1 MNELPEAAER
11 ERLAIEERVRAEEA
25 IETYR
30 TRRVALER
38 RLPEL
43 YAGTAAARRWS
54 AAIAGSRAWDLLS
67 RAGRRGP
74 GRARTPEAAA
84 LERERAGYYR
94 AARRADALERGV
106 GARLASA
113 GRRLVPRRRLAR
125 RARPLTPP
133 PTRPEARLP
142 ARPEARLP
150 ARPEARLPARPEARL
165 PARPEARVDVL
176 LHCSPRNLPLAL
188 RTWRR
193 SRGRG
198 RRFRLV
204 PDIGAPGESLA
215 AAVGRAGGN
224 VIVVVSNSAPA
235 SPDWLHRLLEPL
247 SADQGVGAVAAGPA
261 GWRLDWS
268 AGAPHLSAD
277 PGGGDFPGGSCVAI
291 RRGAVDASAFGGY
304 RGSLRGVELSLAVE
318 RRGLATARAAEL
330 RIEPTAAAADERDL
344 HELLRRHGPA
354 LRKRALRGLLL
365 GGRRA
370 LRVSLAPELASL
382 ADQCATLG
390 WEPAG
395 DPDVR
400 LALEDGSLTA
410 DWLCSGERFAARLE
424 IELARATL
432 EPAALRDALLATIER
447 PSVCVRTARPGG
459 DAMLASSL
467 CRRLARLGHTAL
479 LEQPPG
485 AGDPR
490 GVCLDAALAIQGW
503 ALPAPLPGQLN
514 LVWRI
519 SHPDAVSPAELDR
532 YDCVLVASPLEAVR
546 LNGVLKAP
554 VEVMP
559 QFTDP
564 EVFFPD
570 PDRSAAHELL
580 FVGNW
585 RGVFRRVVSDA
596 LAAGL
601 EPALYGRGWA
611 RLAPR
616 HARAERVLPDQL
628 RRLYSSCE
636 ILLADHWDDMRAGGF
651 VSNRLYDALACEA
664 FVICDQVEG
673 IDAELGDAVET
684 YSGSAELRAKV
695 EDWLARPD
703 ARRERARRGREL
715 VLAQHTA
722 DHRARQL
729 LVAIDRLSRQTAG
742 ARSGGDSAPR
752 S

>member
-1 MNELPEAAER
+1 LNELPEAAER
-11 ERLAIEERVRAEEA
+11 ERLAIEERARAEEA
-25 IETYR
+25 IEAYR
-30 TRRVALER
+30 TRRVGLEH
-38 RLPEL
+38 RLPGL
-43 YAGTAAARRWS
+43 YAGAGAARRWS

-74 GRARTPEAAA
+74 RRARTPEATA

-94 AARRADALERGV
+94 AVRRADALERGV

-113 GRRLVPRRRLAR
+113 GRRLVPRRRFARLAR
-125 RARPLTPP
+125 PHAPAR
-133 PTRPEARLP
+133 
-142 ARPEARLP
+142 ARPEARP
-150 ARPEARLPARPEARL
+150 

-176 LHCSPRNLPLAL
+176 LHCSPRTLPLAL

-204 PDIGAPGESLA
+204 PDIGAPGEALA

-224 VIVVVSNSAPA
+224 VIVVVSNATPV
-235 SPDWLHRLLEPL
+235 SPDWLHRLLQPL
-247 SADQGVGAVAAGPA
+247 SQDPGVGAVAAGSA

-291 RRGAVDASAFGGY
+291 RRGAVDADAF
-304 RGSLRGVELSLAVE
+304 RGFLRGVGVSLAVE
-318 RRGLATARAAEL
+318 ARGLRTAWATEV
-330 RIEPTAAAADERDL
+330 RIEPAGGVPDERDL

-400 LALEDGSLTA
+400 LAIEDGSLTA

-424 IELARATL
+424 IDLAHATL
-432 EPAALRDALLATIER
+432 EPGALRDALLATIER

-459 DAMLASSL
+459 DAVLASSL

-490 GVCLDAALAIQGW
+490 GACLDAALAIQGW
-503 ALPAPLPGQLN
+503 ALPDPLPGQLN

-519 SHPDAVSPAELDR
+519 SHPDAVAAAELDR
-532 YDCVLVASPLEAVR
+532 YDCVLVASPLDAVR
-546 LNGVLKAP
+546 LHGVLRAP

-564 EVFFPD
+564 ELFFPD
-570 PDRSAAHELL
+570 PDCSAAHELL

-596 LAAGL
+596 LSAGL

-616 HARAERVLPDQL
+616 HARADRVSPDEL

-636 ILLADHWDDMRAGGF
+636 ILLADHWDDMRARGF
-651 VSNRLYDALACEA
+651 VSNRLYDALACGA

-684 YSGSAELRAKV
+684 YSGSGELRAKV
-695 EDWLARPD
+695 EHWLARPD

-715 VLAQHTA
+715 VLEEHTA

-729 LVAIDRLSRQTAG
+729 LAAIERLRHQTGG